1 MTKTQRRLARKMMFP
16 LVAFTLMTLMMAIAG
31 VN

>member
-16 LVAFTLMTLMMAIAG
+16 FVAFTLMTLMMAIAG